1 MNRLEENDYLDFNMV
16 FESSSEVKK
25 RIYKCHFI
33 QKKRYVNDATG
44 DKQYFHYNSEAG
56 TKFINKWVYE
66 NKNLNSLI
74 KETVKKFNLSSRAV
88 SALIKISR
96 TIADL
101 EEIPDIKDS
110 HFMEALSYR
119 INFKL

>member
-1 MNRLEENDYLDFNMV
+1 
-16 FESSSEVKK
+16 
-25 RIYKCHFI
+25 
-33 QKKRYVNDATG
+33 
-44 DKQYFHYNSEAG
+44 
-56 TKFINKWVYE
+56 
-66 NKNLNSLI
+66 
-74 KETVKKFNLSSRAV
+74 V

-119 INFKL
+119 INFNYE